1 MNFYIGKSI
10 KALDLNSYN
19 VEFSDE
25 LLEYI
30 YKNRHVLN
38 FETNILDQIDP
49 YDDILLEKEQINNL
63 KEICN
68 RILNSNILHEYED
81 FDEGKDSL
89 VDLEKLCDEAI
100 KNDLILISIGD

>member
-10 KALDLNSYN
+10 KKLDLNSCN

-30 YKNRHVLN
+30 YRNRHVLN
-38 FETNILDQIDP
+38 LETNILDQINS
-49 YDDILLEKEQINNL
+49 YDDISFVKEQINSI

-68 RILNSNILHEYED
+68 KFLNSDILQEYED

-89 VDLEKLCDEAI
+89 VDLERLCDEAI
-100 KNDLILISIGD
+100 KKDLLLISIGD

>member
-10 KALDLNSYN
+10 KEVDLNSYN

-38 FETNILDQIDP
+38 LEANVLDQIDP
-49 YDDILLEKEQINNL
+49 YDDILLVKEQIISI

-68 RILNSNILHEYED
+68 KFSNSYILQVYED

-89 VDLEKLCDEAI
+89 VDLERLCDEAI
-100 KNDLILISIGD
+100 KKDLLLISIGD